1 MRAIVQDRYGTSETL
16 YLADIA
22 QPSFGPKEV
31 LVQIEAASV
40 DAGVLHLMTAEIP
53 MVRLAFGLRKPRKR
67 PGMTFSGI
75 VKAVGANVDHLVVGD
90 RVLGTAAGTFAE
102 VVSAKSD
109 RVSRLPKEFGF
120 LVGATL
126 PVSASTAFQAVVD
139 HAKVKEGQKVLV
151 TGASGGVGS
160 FVVRIASTFGAE
172 VTAVCRGEKSEYV
185 KSLGAA
191 KIIDYQREEISG
203 AYDCII
209 DIASPLPLDRTIGLM
224 QPTGTL
230 VIVGVASRKG
240 SSGMAR
246 NLGANVRSRFSK
258 QNLLWFIQSENRKDL
273 DRLVQF
279 LSKAEIKPKIDK
291 SFLLEQTAD
300 TIKHF
305 ASGAAKGMTVVA
317 IGEAAIAEYEAKL
330 KSPLR

>member
-16 YLADIA
+16 RLADIA

-31 LVQIEAASV
+31 LVQVEAASV
-40 DAGVLHLMTAEIP
+40 DAGVTHLMTAEIP
-53 MVRLAFGLRKPRKR
+53 MVRLAFGLRKPRNR

-75 VKAVGANVDHLVVGD
+75 VKEVGANVDHLVVGD

-120 LVGATL
+120 LVGATF

-139 HAKVKEGQKVLV
+139 HARVKEGQKVLV

-160 FVVRIASTFGAE
+160 FVARIASTLGAE

-209 DIASPLPLDRTIGLM
+209 DIASPLPLDRTVRLL

-230 VIVGVASRKG
+230 VIVGVASQKG

-246 NLGANVRSRFSK
+246 NLGANFQSRFSK
-258 QNLLWFIQSENRKDL
+258 QNLLWFIQSEDRKDL
-273 DRLVQF
+273 DTLVQY
-279 LSKAEIKPKIDK
+279 LSKAEIEPKIDK
-291 SFLLEQTAD
+291 SFLLDETAD
-300 TIKHF
+300 AIQHF
-305 ASGAAKGMTVVA
+305 VSGSAKGMTVIA
-317 IGEAAIAEYEAKL
+317 IGEAAIAEH
-330 KSPLR
+330 KSRQ

>member
-22 QPSFGPKEV
+22 QPSVGAREV
-31 LVQIEAASV
+31 LVQVEAASV

-75 VKAVGANVDHLVVGD
+75 VKEVGANVDHVVVGD

-102 VVSAKSD
+102 VVSAKSN

-160 FVVRIASTFGAE
+160 FVVRIASSLGAE
-172 VTAVCRGEKSEYV
+172 VTAVSRGEKSEYV
-185 KSLGAA
+185 KGLGAV
-191 KIIDYQREEISG
+191 KTIDYQGEEIYG
-203 AYDCII
+203 LYDCII
-209 DIASPLPLDRTIGLM
+209 DIASPLPLDRTVQLM

-230 VIVGVASRKG
+230 VIVGVASQKG

-246 NLGANVRSRFSK
+246 NFGANFRSRFSK
-258 QNLLWFIQSENRKDL
+258 QNLLWFIQSEDRKDL
-273 DRLVQF
+273 DTLIQF
-279 LSKAEIKPKIDK
+279 LSKEEIEPKIDK
-291 SFLLEQTAD
+291 SFLLEQTAEA
-300 TIKHF
+300 IQHF
-305 ASGAAKGMTVVA
+305 TSGVAKGMTVIA
-317 IGEAAIAEYEAKL
+317 IGEAAIAEH
-330 KSPLR
+330 KSNQL

>member
-22 QPSFGPKEV
+22 QPSFGVKEV
-31 LVQIEAASV
+31 LVQVEAASV

-53 MVRLAFGLRKPRKR
+53 MVRLAFGLRKPRRR

-90 RVLGTAAGTFAE
+90 RVLGTAPGTFAE

-109 RVSRLPKEFGF
+109 HVSLLPKRFGF
-120 LVGATL
+120 LAGATL

-139 HAKVKEGQKVLV
+139 HAKVKEVQKVLV
-151 TGASGGVGS
+151 TGASGGVGG
-160 FVVRIASTFGAE
+160 FVVRIASILGAE

-185 KSLGAA
+185 RSLGAD
-191 KIIDYQREEISG
+191 KTIDYHREEISG
-203 AYDCII
+203 TYDCII
-209 DIASPLPLDRTIGLM
+209 DIASPLPLGRTVQLI

-230 VIVGVASRKG
+230 VIVGVASQTG

-246 NLGANVRSRFSK
+246 NFGANFRSRFSK

-273 DRLVQF
+273 DKLVQF
-279 LSKAEIKPKIDK
+279 LSEEEIEPKIDK
-291 SFLLEQTAD
+291 SFLLEQTVEA
-300 TIKHF
+300 IQHF
-305 ASGAAKGMTVVA
+305 ASGVAKGMTVIA
-317 IGEAAIAEYEAKL
+317 IGEAAIAEHT
-330 KSPLR
+330 SNQP